1 MGGQHQQGWLAIC
14 LSLPY
19 LIHHLGCDT
28 HFPICYALM
37 FVGANI
43 DSSTVVFSFFFECC
57 FSPDEDQDAVTVA
70 ILMQESKSHFNSSV
84 YSANETGLTYRFAG

>member
-1 MGGQHQQGWLAIC
+1 MGVRHQQGWLAVC

-19 LIHHLGCDT
+19 LLIHHLGHDT

-43 DSSTVVFSFFFECC
+43 DSCSVMFSFFFECC
-57 FSPDEDQDAVTVA
+57 FPPTRTRTRSPWR
-70 ILMQESKSHFNSSV
+70 SSRGK
-84 YSANETGLTYRFAG
+84 ANHISIIARIPQMKQV